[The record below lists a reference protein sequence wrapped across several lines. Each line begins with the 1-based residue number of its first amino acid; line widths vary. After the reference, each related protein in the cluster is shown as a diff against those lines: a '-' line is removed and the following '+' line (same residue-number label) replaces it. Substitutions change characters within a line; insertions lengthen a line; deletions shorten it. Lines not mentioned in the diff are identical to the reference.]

1 VLLGD
6 CCLNGEQVPLATGG
20 YVSGTPATSHMGE
33 FGMAIIVVI
42 VLGAMLVA
50 GVLRFLDRFNSHSP
64 IVVGRV
70 PTSLEPGV
78 SYRSS
83 ALV

>member
-1 VLLGD
+1 MVIILL
-6 CCLNGEQVPLATGG
+6 
-20 YVSGTPATSHMGE
+20 
-33 FGMAIIVVI
+33 I

-50 GVLRFLDRFNSHSP
+50 GVLRAVDRFNSRRP

-70 PTSLEPGV
+70 PSGLEAGV
-78 SYRSS
+78 SYRSA